1 MFRLSE
7 HLTLSNPEAE
17 FQMEKRNGIFEGN
30 DPFVIAQRWLSEAEV
45 CEINDPNAMALS
57 TVDQSGFPNAR
68 MVLLKS
74 IEPNAFVF
82 YTNYESR
89 KSNEINETAKGAIC
103 FYWKS
108 LNRQVR
114 LTGSINKV
122 SDQVS
127 DKYYQS
133 RSRGSRIGAWASKQ
147 SRELESREVL
157 MEKVKLLESKYDED
171 IPRPT
176 FWGGFALKPDEF
188 EFWEDGDFRLHD
200 RFVLKPTSL
209 KNEWTAKRYYP

>member
-1 MFRLSE
+1 
-7 HLTLSNPEAE
+7 
-17 FQMEKRNGIFEGN
+17 MELDKIV
-30 DPFVIAQRWLSEAEV
+30 DPILLFKNWLSEAEKN
-45 CEINDPNAMALS
+45 EIRDPNAMQLA
-57 TVDQSGFPNAR
+57 TVSKNGMPSVR
-68 MVLLKS
+68 TVLLKDIIDTS
-74 IEPNAFVF
+74 FVF

-122 SDQVS
+122 SDKVS

-200 RFVLKPTSL
+200 RFVLKPTAL
-209 KNEWTAKRYYP
+209 ENEWIARRYYP

>member
-1 MFRLSE
+1 
-7 HLTLSNPEAE
+7 
-17 FQMEKRNGIFEGN
+17 MELDKIV
-30 DPFVIAQRWLSEAEV
+30 DPILLFKNWLSEAEKN
-45 CEINDPNAMALS
+45 EIRDPNAMQLA
-57 TVDQSGFPNAR
+57 TVSKNGMPSVR
-68 MVLLKS
+68 TVLLKDIIDTS
-74 IEPNAFVF
+74 FVF

-114 LTGSINKV
+114 LTGSVNKV

-188 EFWEDGDFRLHD
+188 AFWEDGDFRLHD

>member
-1 MFRLSE
+1 
-7 HLTLSNPEAE
+7 
-17 FQMEKRNGIFEGN
+17 MELDRIV
-30 DPFVIAQRWLSEAEV
+30 DPILLFKNWLSEAEKN
-45 CEINDPNAMALS
+45 EIRDPNAMQLA
-57 TVDQSGFPNAR
+57 TVSKNGMPSVR
-68 MVLLKS
+68 TVLLKDIIDTS
-74 IEPNAFVF
+74 FVF

-89 KSNEINETAKGAIC
+89 KSNEISETAKGAIC

-200 RFVLKPTSL
+200 RFVLKPTAL
-209 KNEWTAKRYYP
+209 ENEWIARRYYP

>member
-1 MFRLSE
+1 
-7 HLTLSNPEAE
+7 
-17 FQMEKRNGIFEGN
+17 MELDKIV
-30 DPFVIAQRWLSEAEV
+30 DPILLFKNWLSEAEKN
-45 CEINDPNAMALS
+45 EIRDPNAMQLA
-57 TVDQSGFPNAR
+57 TVSKNGMPSVR
-68 MVLLKS
+68 TVLLKDIIDTS
-74 IEPNAFVF
+74 FVF

-200 RFVLKPTSL
+200 RFVLKPTAL
-209 KNEWTAKRYYP
+209 ENELIARRYYP

>member
-1 MFRLSE
+1 
-7 HLTLSNPEAE
+7 
-17 FQMEKRNGIFEGN
+17 MELDKIV
-30 DPFVIAQRWLSEAEV
+30 DPILLFKNWLSEAEKN
-45 CEINDPNAMALS
+45 EIRDPNAMQLA
-57 TVDQSGFPNAR
+57 TVSKNGMPSVR
-68 MVLLKS
+68 TVLLKDIIDTS
-74 IEPNAFVF
+74 FVF

-200 RFVLKPTSL
+200 RFVLKPTAL

>member
-1 MFRLSE
+1 
-7 HLTLSNPEAE
+7 
-17 FQMEKRNGIFEGN
+17 MELDKIV
-30 DPFVIAQRWLSEAEV
+30 DPILLFKNWLSEAEKN
-45 CEINDPNAMALS
+45 EIRDPNAMQLA
-57 TVDQSGFPNAR
+57 TVSKNGMPSVR
-68 MVLLKS
+68 TVLLKDIIDTS
-74 IEPNAFVF
+74 FVF

-114 LTGSINKV
+114 LTGSVNKV

-176 FWGGFALKPDEF
+176 FWGGFALKPHEF

>member
-1 MFRLSE
+1 
-7 HLTLSNPEAE
+7 
-17 FQMEKRNGIFEGN
+17 MELDKIV
-30 DPFVIAQRWLSEAEV
+30 DPILLFKNWLSEAEKN
-45 CEINDPNAMALS
+45 EIRDPNAMQLA
-57 TVDQSGFPNAR
+57 TVSKNGMPSVR
-68 MVLLKS
+68 TVLLKDIIDTS
-74 IEPNAFVF
+74 FVF

-200 RFVLKPTSL
+200 RFVLKPTAL
-209 KNEWTAKRYYP
+209 KNEWIAKRYYP

>member
-1 MFRLSE
+1 MELDKIVDP
-7 HLTLSNPEAE
+7 TLLFKN
-17 FQMEKRNGIFEGN
+17 
-30 DPFVIAQRWLSEAEV
+30 WLSEAEQN
-45 CEINDPNAMALS
+45 EIRDPNAMQLA
-57 TVDQSGFPNAR
+57 TVSRNGMPSVR
-68 MVLLKS
+68 TVLLKD
-74 IEPNAFVF
+74 IIDGAFIF

-122 SDQVS
+122 SDEVS

-147 SRELESREVL
+147 SRPLESREVL
-157 MEKVKLLESKYDED
+157 MEKVKLLESKHDKD

-200 RFVLKPTSL
+200 RFILKPTKI
-209 KNEWTAKRYYP
+209 KNQWTAKRYYP

>member
-1 MFRLSE
+1 
-7 HLTLSNPEAE
+7 
-17 FQMEKRNGIFEGN
+17 MELDRIV
-30 DPFVIAQRWLSEAEV
+30 DPILLFKNWLSEAEKN
-45 CEINDPNAMALS
+45 EIRDPNAMQLA
-57 TVDQSGFPNAR
+57 TVSKNGMPSVR
-68 MVLLKS
+68 TVLLKDIIDTS
-74 IEPNAFVF
+74 FVF

-114 LTGSINKV
+114 LTGSVNKV
-122 SDQVS
+122 TDQVS

>member
-1 MFRLSE
+1 
-7 HLTLSNPEAE
+7 
-17 FQMEKRNGIFEGN
+17 MELDKIV
-30 DPFVIAQRWLSEAEV
+30 DPILLFKNWLSEAEKN
-45 CEINDPNAMALS
+45 EIRDPNAMQLA
-57 TVDQSGFPNAR
+57 TVSKNGMPSVR
-68 MVLLKS
+68 TVLLKDIIDTS
-74 IEPNAFVF
+74 FVF

-114 LTGSINKV
+114 LTGGINKV

>member
-1 MFRLSE
+1 
-7 HLTLSNPEAE
+7 
-17 FQMEKRNGIFEGN
+17 MELDKIV
-30 DPFVIAQRWLSEAEV
+30 DPILLFKNWLSEAEKN
-45 CEINDPNAMALS
+45 EIRDPNAMQLA
-57 TVDQSGFPNAR
+57 TVSKNGMPSVR
-68 MVLLKS
+68 TVLLKDIIDTS
-74 IEPNAFVF
+74 FVF

-89 KSNEINETAKGAIC
+89 KSNEISETAKGAIC

-147 SRELESREVL
+147 SRELESKEVL

>member
-1 MFRLSE
+1 
-7 HLTLSNPEAE
+7 
-17 FQMEKRNGIFEGN
+17 MELDKIV
-30 DPFVIAQRWLSEAEV
+30 DPILLFKNWLSEAEKN
-45 CEINDPNAMALS
+45 EIRDPNAMQLA
-57 TVDQSGFPNAR
+57 TVSKNGMPSVR
-68 MVLLKS
+68 TVLLKDIIDTS
-74 IEPNAFVF
+74 FVF

-200 RFVLKPTSL
+200 RFVLKPTAL
-209 KNEWTAKRYYP
+209 KNEWTANRYYP

>member
-1 MFRLSE
+1 
-7 HLTLSNPEAE
+7 
-17 FQMEKRNGIFEGN
+17 MELDKIV
-30 DPFVIAQRWLSEAEV
+30 DPILLFKNWLSEAEKN
-45 CEINDPNAMALS
+45 EIRDPNAMQLA
-57 TVDQSGFPNAR
+57 TVSKNGMPSVR
-68 MVLLKS
+68 TVLLKDIIDTS
-74 IEPNAFVF
+74 FVF

-114 LTGSINKV
+114 LTGSVNKV

-188 EFWEDGDFRLHD
+188 ELWEDGDFRLHD
-200 RFVLKPTSL
+200 RFVLKPTAL

>member
-1 MFRLSE
+1 
-7 HLTLSNPEAE
+7 
-17 FQMEKRNGIFEGN
+17 MELDKIV
-30 DPFVIAQRWLSEAEV
+30 DPILLFKNWLSEAEKN
-45 CEINDPNAMALS
+45 EIRDPNAMQLA
-57 TVDQSGFPNAR
+57 TVSKNGMPSVR
-68 MVLLKS
+68 TVLLKDIIDTS
-74 IEPNAFVF
+74 FVF

-147 SRELESREVL
+147 SRQLESREVL

-200 RFVLKPTSL
+200 RFVLKPSAL

>member
-1 MFRLSE
+1 
-7 HLTLSNPEAE
+7 
-17 FQMEKRNGIFEGN
+17 MELDKIV
-30 DPFVIAQRWLSEAEV
+30 DPILLFKNWLSEAEKN
-45 CEINDPNAMALS
+45 EIRDPNAMQLA
-57 TVDQSGFPNAR
+57 TVSKNGMPSVR
-68 MVLLKS
+68 TVLLKDIIDTS
-74 IEPNAFVF
+74 FVF

-200 RFVLKPTSL
+200 RFILKPTKI
-209 KNEWTAKRYYP
+209 KNQWIAKRYYP

>member
-1 MFRLSE
+1 
-7 HLTLSNPEAE
+7 
-17 FQMEKRNGIFEGN
+17 MELDKIV
-30 DPFVIAQRWLSEAEV
+30 DPILLFKQWLSEAEKN
-45 CEINDPNAMALS
+45 EIRDPNAMQLA
-57 TVDQSGFPNAR
+57 TVSKNGMPSVR
-68 MVLLKS
+68 TVLLKDIIDTS
-74 IEPNAFVF
+74 FVF

>member
-1 MFRLSE
+1 LE
-7 HLTLSNPEAE
+7 LD
-17 FQMEKRNGIFEGN
+17 KIV
-30 DPFVIAQRWLSEAEV
+30 DPILLFKNWLSEAEKN
-45 CEINDPNAMALS
+45 EIRDPNAMQLA
-57 TVDQSGFPNAR
+57 TVSKNGMPSVR
-68 MVLLKS
+68 TVLLKDIIDTS
-74 IEPNAFVF
+74 FVF

-89 KSNEINETAKGAIC
+89 KSNEISETAKGAIC

-200 RFVLKPTSL
+200 RFVLKPTAL

>member
-1 MFRLSE
+1 
-7 HLTLSNPEAE
+7 
-17 FQMEKRNGIFEGN
+17 MELDRIV
-30 DPFVIAQRWLSEAEV
+30 DPILLFKNWLSEAEKN
-45 CEINDPNAMALS
+45 EIRDPNAMQLA
-57 TVDQSGFPNAR
+57 TVSKNGMPSVR
-68 MVLLKS
+68 TVLLKDIIDTS
-74 IEPNAFVF
+74 FVF

-133 RSRGSRIGAWASKQ
+133 RSRGRRIGAWASKQ

-200 RFVLKPTSL
+200 RFVLKPTAL

>member
-1 MFRLSE
+1 
-7 HLTLSNPEAE
+7 
-17 FQMEKRNGIFEGN
+17 MELDRIV
-30 DPFVIAQRWLSEAEV
+30 DPILLFKNWLSEAEKN
-45 CEINDPNAMALS
+45 EIRDPNAMQLA
-57 TVDQSGFPNAR
+57 TVSKNGMPSVR
-68 MVLLKS
+68 TVLLKDIIDTS
-74 IEPNAFVF
+74 FVF

-133 RSRGSRIGAWASKQ
+133 RARGSRIGAWASKQ

-200 RFVLKPTSL
+200 RFVLKPTAL

>member
-1 MFRLSE
+1 
-7 HLTLSNPEAE
+7 
-17 FQMEKRNGIFEGN
+17 MELDKIV
-30 DPFVIAQRWLSEAEV
+30 DPILLFKNWLSEAEKN
-45 CEINDPNAMALS
+45 EIRDTNAMQLA
-57 TVDQSGFPNAR
+57 TVSKNGMQSVR
-68 MVLLKS
+68 TVLLKDIIDTS
-74 IEPNAFVF
+74 FVF

-157 MEKVKLLESKYDED
+157 MEKVKLLESKYDQY
-171 IPRPT
+171 IPRPM
-176 FWGGFALKPDEF
+176 FWGGFALKPYEF
-188 EFWEDGDFRLHD
+188 EFWEYGDFRLHD